1 VGTLSTAE
9 NVTREVHLEQQLLRS
24 QKMEAIGALAGG
36 VAHDFNNIL
45 TSIINSTELALMDVE
60 KDSYTGK
67 DLNRVLKAADR
78 GKRLV
83 EQITTFSRPS
93 QEGFRPTNLAE
104 LVRETLAL
112 LAPSIPHNVV
122 AAANVAPEVEKAGR
136 VLVDPTQIHQ
146 VLMNLCTNAYHAM
159 RAVGGRLTVALSLKE
174 LSLEEAGAL
183 HMQPGACLRLTVA
196 DTGSGVDPAIADKI
210 FDPFFTTKGKHE
222 GTGLGLAVVQGV
234 VRNHGGSVRL
244 LEESGEEVVFE
255 VLLPARS
262 VPEEDPASASRALGD
277 VKARLLFVE
286 DDLDQLAATP
296 RILKGLGFETVPAQ
310 GAAAALE
317 ALKRRN
323 FDLVLTDFDMPEKNG
338 VELARE
344 IGLRCPGLPVLLI
357 SGRTEAASAAEGVSN
372 VVAVLSKPYT
382 GGELSD
388 AIHQALAGL
397 MRESE
402 QVCPADVKA
411 GGHAVEEEKCP
422 AS

>member
-1 VGTLSTAE
+1 
-9 NVTREVHLEQQLLRS
+9 
-24 QKMEAIGALAGG
+24 
-36 VAHDFNNIL
+36 
-45 TSIINSTELALMDVE
+45 
-60 KDSYTGK
+60 
-67 DLNRVLKAADR
+67 
-78 GKRLV
+78 
-83 EQITTFSRPS
+83 
-93 QEGFRPTNLAE
+93 
-104 LVRETLAL
+104 
-112 LAPSIPHNVV
+112 
-122 AAANVAPEVEKAGR
+122 
-136 VLVDPTQIHQ
+136 
-146 VLMNLCTNAYHAM
+146 
-159 RAVGGRLTVALSLKE
+159 
-174 LSLEEAGAL
+174 
-183 HMQPGACLRLTVA
+183 LTVA
-196 DTGSGVDPAIADKI
+196 DTGPGVDPAIADKI